1 MITSSI
7 GIEEGSRKEFLNIL
21 AHELRNPLATIQS
34 TVELMKARGMD
45 AKETLE
51 HLNVLGGEV
60 NTIATLLNELLDA
73 SRISGSKFT
82 YEKKSGAE
90 FSAELPLSTTAELS
104 TIGRR
109 KKTRAIPAKSAPS
122 EKALKVLLV
131 DDNET
136 AASSLFQLLSLRGYN
151 VEVAYNGA
159 QAIEKART
167 FRPQVSILDIGLPDL
182 DGYEV
187 AMSLRKQKFP
197 CVYIA
202 LTGYGQMHDKKRASA
217 AGFNYHLTKP
227 AGIKEID
234 ALLQRVA
241 RV

>member
-1 MITSSI
+1 MITPSI
-7 GIEEGSRKEFLNIL
+7 EKGSREEFLNIL

-51 HLNVLGGEV
+51 HLNVLDSQV
-60 NTIATLLNELLDA
+60 NTIATLLNDLLDA

-82 YEKKSGAE
+82 YKKRSEAG
-90 FSAELPLSTTAELS
+90 FNAELPLSTTAELS
-104 TIGRR
+104 SVSRH
-109 KKTRAIPAKSAPS
+109 KKSRVIRARSPFH
-122 EKALKVLLV
+122 EGALKVLLV

-136 AASSLFQLLSLRGYN
+136 AVNSLSQLLSLRGYN
-151 VEVAYNGA
+151 VEVAYSGM

-182 DGYEV
+182 DGYAV
-187 AMSLRKQKFP
+187 AVSLRKQKFP

-202 LTGYGQMHDKKRASA
+202 LTGYGQMHDKKKASA

-241 RV
+241 CV